1 MKSLVAQYERFAA
14 RQGLTLKELAERN
27 AARGSGARSA
37 SVASLALRGAKVLAA
52 QWVAAA
58 ADFLANAP
66 RWVFNLTLGLATG
79 RHLEYR
85 RTERPINLARVLDV
99 LMRVHAEEIFRHG
112 IFNADPHPGNIML
125 LKDGRIG
132 LIDYVSWPHRSTS
145 RPSD

>member
-27 AARGSGARSA
+27 AARGSGARSP

-66 RWVFNLTLGLATG
+66 RWVFNLTLGLATS

-85 RTERPINLARVLDV
+85 RTEAHQPRSGAGRADEGT
-99 LMRVHAEEIFRHG
+99 RGIFRHG
-112 IFNADPHPGNIML
+112 IFNADPH
-125 LKDGRIG
+125 RA
-132 LIDYVSWPHRSTS
+132 TS
-145 RPSD
+145 CSSRTAESD

>member
-1 MKSLVAQYERFAA
+1 M
-14 RQGLTLKELAERN
+14 
-27 AARGSGARSA
+27 
-37 SVASLALRGAKVLAA
+37 
-52 QWVAAA
+52 AAA

-79 RHLEYR
+79 RRLEYR